1 MSSYVQQRRNY
12 SEDKLSDVYLGQTQ
26 ENENMHRSFENLSGT
41 LSEKGSA
48 TMPLVAGKD
57 LNGFQSR
64 TSDIG
69 RVIPQQEIL
78 SRIVPFWELFISSV
92 GLFGYHIITLA
103 AHNIGGK
110 RPFIV
115 LFFNGCKSE
124 FQQPNVDICATSIL
138 TWSLT
143 GGALIYFLLTSIL
156 AWLLYRECHKHGY
169 PGAFT
174 ALWNSP
180 FFLFCYFFKEQNR
193 IDLLTVPNRF
203 MKFRKWTYLQF
214 HRFALATYSLITTL
228 LVVYYLTRKT
238 VDNDDLIIQKDY
250 KNGDKFY
257 RIYNPYFLP
266 YYGAIYFYCK
276 TIISSGL
283 DIRNLSNNDSSE
295 LVGIHYMRLRLK

>member
-1 MSSYVQQRRNY
+1 MSSYVQQQHNY
-12 SEDKLSDVYLGQTQ
+12 SEDKLSDIYLGQTQ
-26 ENENMHRSFENLSGT
+26 GNQPLQSSFENLNGT

-48 TMPLVAGKD
+48 KISLVAGKD

-92 GLFGYHIITLA
+92 GLFGYHIINLA

-110 RPFIV
+110 RPYIV
-115 LFFNGCKSE
+115 LFLNGCKSE
-124 FQQPNVDICATSIL
+124 FQQPNLD
-138 TWSLT
+138 
-143 GGALIYFLLTSIL
+143 
-156 AWLLYRECHKHGY
+156 ECHRHGY

-193 IDLLTVPNRF
+193 IDLLTIPNRF
-203 MKFRKWTYLQF
+203 MKFRKWTYWQI
-214 HRFALATYSLITTL
+214 HRFALALYSLITTI
-228 LVVYYLTRKT
+228 LVIYYLTRKT

-250 KNGDKFY
+250 KNGDEF
-257 RIYNPYFLP
+257 
-266 YYGAIYFYCK
+266 C
-276 TIISSGL
+276 
-283 DIRNLSNNDSSE
+283 
-295 LVGIHYMRLRLK
+295 